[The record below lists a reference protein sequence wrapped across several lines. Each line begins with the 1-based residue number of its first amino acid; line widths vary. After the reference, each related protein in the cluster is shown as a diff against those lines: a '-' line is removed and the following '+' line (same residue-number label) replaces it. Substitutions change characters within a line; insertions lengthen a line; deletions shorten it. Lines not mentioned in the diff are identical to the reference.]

1 MKRRKILSDGD
12 STIKGTE
19 SQVVKR
25 RKVLMSQD
33 VDIDDDD
40 TNSSVS
46 DLSEKSC
53 RVDLPNMK
61 SIRGA
66 SEDKLVPVEVNNYH
80 SLFVFCLVQ
89 VSPVNK
95 QQQNFILGYK
105 RNKSGNVKINE
116 MVQKENQ

>member
-33 VDIDDDD
+33 VDIDDED

-66 SEDKLVPVEVNNYH
+66 SEDKLVPVEVNYH
-80 SLFVFCLVQ
+80 TLFVFCPVQ
-89 VSPVNK
+89 ISPVNK

-105 RNKSGNVKINE
+105 RNKS
-116 MVQKENQ
+116 

>member
-12 STIKGTE
+12 STIEGTE

-33 VDIDDDD
+33 VDIDDED

-66 SEDKLVPVEVNNYH
+66 SEDKLVPVEVSITVNLYFAKYK
-80 SLFVFCLVQ
+80 S
-89 VSPVNK
+89 VNK

-105 RNKSGNVKINE
+105 RNKSGNAKVNE